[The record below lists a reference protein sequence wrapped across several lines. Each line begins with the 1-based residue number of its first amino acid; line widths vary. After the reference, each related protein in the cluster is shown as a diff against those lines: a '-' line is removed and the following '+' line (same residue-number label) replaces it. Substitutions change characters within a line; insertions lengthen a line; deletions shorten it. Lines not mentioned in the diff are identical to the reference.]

1 MTEATGFLAHLN
13 PEYVMQWFDSAF
25 EQLQNR
31 VLQGTSDDSVIVVN
45 NIFNIYL
52 VDQARLIFDQDE
64 QCWFLGKRVVVE
76 EHAVCLWRVVKPLHN
91 GKTYK
96 S

>member
-1 MTEATGFLAHLN
+1 MTQTTGFLSHLN
-13 PEYVMQWFDSAF
+13 PEYVKQWFDVAF
-25 EQLQNR
+25 EQLQDR
-31 VLQGTSDDSVIVVN
+31 VLQGTDDDAVIIVN

-52 VDQARLIFDQDE
+52 VDQARLTFDHEE
-64 QCWFLGKRVVVE
+64 QAFMLGKRVVVE

-96 S
+96 P